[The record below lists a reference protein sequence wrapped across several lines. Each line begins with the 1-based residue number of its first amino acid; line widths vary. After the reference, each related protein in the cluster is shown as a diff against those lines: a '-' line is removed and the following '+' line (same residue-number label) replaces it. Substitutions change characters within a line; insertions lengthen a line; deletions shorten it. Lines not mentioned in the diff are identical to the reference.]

1 MNKKSNIN
9 VDGVTFKIPKLF
21 NKKNNIRATINEINE
36 ALIFNKNL
44 IVKNFLDGKTVMM
57 PRSRF
62 NLEKYYN

>member
-1 MNKKSNIN
+1 MVLHLKYLNSL
-9 VDGVTFKIPKLF
+9 T
-21 NKKNNIRATINEINE
+21 KKNNIRATINEINE